1 MMPRF
6 CRYIEKVFGCSRW
19 LAGLSDA
26 RPRPQ
31 IPASTVFSS
40 ALMMFATRRGSLNA
54 LEVALRT
61 ADRWKHVVGR
71 RRPSADTVSR
81 VMTQIDTE
89 CVRDVLSG
97 INHRLKRNKVLA
109 NHWGLRFVALDGHE
123 FFRRQASPLQSVQ
136 PAPGFGGPG
145 EGH

>member
-6 CRYIEKVFGCSRW
+6 CRYVEKVFHCSRW

-31 IPASTVFSS
+31 IPTSTVFSS
-40 ALMMFATRRGSLNA
+40 VLMMFATRRGSLNA

-61 ADRWKHVVGR
+61 AHRWKRVVGR
-71 RRPSADTVSR
+71 RTPSADTVSR
-81 VMTQIDTE
+81 VMTQIDPE

-97 INHRLKRNKVLA
+97 INHQLKRNKVLA

-123 FFRRQASPLQSVQ
+123 FFRRPASPRQSVQ
-136 PAPGFGGPG
+136 PAPGDHRPG

>member
-1 MMPRF
+1 MMRRF

-19 LAGLSDA
+19 LAGLGDT

-31 IPASTVFSS
+31 IPTSTVFASV
-40 ALMMFATRRGSLNA
+40 LMMFATRRGSLNA
-54 LEVALRT
+54 LEVSLRT
-61 ADRWKHVVGR
+61 ADRWKRVVGR
-71 RRPSADTVSR
+71 RSPSADTVSR
-81 VMTQIDTE
+81 VMTQIDPE

-123 FFRRQASPLQSVQ
+123 FFRRAAPPLPSVQ
-136 PAPGFGGPG
+136 PAPRCRGPG

>member
-1 MMPRF
+1 MMGRF
-6 CRYIEKVFGCSRW
+6 CRYIEKVFACSRW
-19 LAGLSDA
+19 LAGLSDS

-31 IPASTVFSS
+31 ISTSTVFTS

-54 LEVALRT
+54 LESSLRS
-61 ADRWKHVVGR
+61 ADRWKRVVGP

-81 VMTQIDTE
+81 VMTQIDPE
-89 CVRDVLSG
+89 RLREVLSG

-123 FFRRQASPLQSVQ
+123 FFRRPASPL
-136 PAPGFGGPG
+136 
-145 EGH
+145 

>member
-1 MMPRF
+1 MMSRF
-6 CRYIEKVFGCSRW
+6 CHYIEKVFGCSRW
-19 LAGLSDA
+19 LAGLSDS

-31 IPASTVFSS
+31 ISASTVFTS

-54 LEVALRT
+54 LESSLRA
-61 ADRWKHVVGR
+61 ADRWKRVVGP

-81 VMTQIDTE
+81 VMAQIDPE
-89 CVRDVLSG
+89 RVRDVLSG

-123 FFRRQASPLQSVQ
+123 FFRRPASPL
-136 PAPGFGGPG
+136 
-145 EGH
+145 